1 MNYTVWL
8 AGDCK
13 KPLVLVTKYQIVIR
27 HTLYDRE
34 RTHIHPA
41 LPQLPATALKAL
53 FDDYTDALQHST
65 RLLDEVDETAGGAAI
80 CKKIVNDE
88 HTVIGRQEFL

>member
-80 CKKIVNDE
+80 CIPRRRWSGAYKI
-88 HTVIGRQEFL
+88 